1 MRPPRL
7 AFVPSAGLTGAG
19 LIRAALVGAVL
30 VGVVLLQVGLLAL
43 LPLPGATPDLV
54 LVVVAALA
62 IACGP
67 GAGAVAG
74 FTGGLLL
81 DLAPPAAHAAGQWAL
96 VLTVAGYAAGHLG
109 DSRLRSGT
117 RLVLVGVLAGLATA
131 AYVTVSGLLGAPWP
145 GLGELTL
152 LAGSA
157 VGYGAVLA
165 AAVVPGGTWV
175 LRRTNAPQRTAW

>member
-1 MRPPRL
+1 MTRPGFAL
-7 AFVPSAGLTGAG
+7 VPSAGLTGAG

-62 IACGP
+62 IARGP

-74 FTGGLLL
+74 FAGGLLL

-109 DSRLRSGT
+109 DPRLRSGT

-145 GLGELTL
+145 GLGELSL
-152 LAGSA
+152 LTGSA

-175 LRRTNAPQRTAW
+175 LRRMTAPRRTVW